1 VPPAPSGVLRLSA
14 AEARRAAVAGQL
26 LADPGP
32 RSIAEVIAQLGW
44 LQIDPTAVVERTE
57 RLVLFSRLGAYDPAE
72 LDRLLAARELFEY
85 RAFIL
90 PRSDYALHRPS
101 MRRYLSGTRS
111 RPVYIR
117 GWLAENRAFRDYV
130 LRRLREDGPLPTSAI
145 EDRARTPWTTGGWND
160 GKSVPM
166 MLESLHRIGR
176 VMVVG
181 RDGRE
186 RLWDVAERV
195 VPVDDRLPDAEVAR
209 RLVDGQLRAFGV
221 ARARE
226 LGIAFDGPSPGRD
239 AALRRLTREGRIR
252 QVAIDGMDGTWYAH
266 PDALAA
272 PYAPR
277 VTVLS
282 PFDRLIHDRARTTA
296 LFRFDY
302 RLEIYVPKAKRVHG
316 YYVLPVLDGD
326 RLVGRIDP
334 VFDRAAGVLHIQAAF
349 LQPGGAPDVVVRA
362 ATDLAAWL
370 GAARVAYA
378 APAAAVLGT
387 RAT

>member
-117 GWLAENRAFRDYV
+117 GWLQENRAFRDYV

-166 MLESLHRIGR
+166 MLESPRSR
-176 VMVVG
+176 VRQNELLTITSKVG
-181 RDGRE
+181 RLAVGS
-186 RLWDVAERV
+186 A
-195 VPVDDRLPDAEVAR
+195 
-209 RLVDGQLRAFGV
+209 AFC
-221 ARARE
+221 
-226 LGIAFDGPSPGRD
+226 D
-239 AALRRLTREGRIR
+239 
-252 QVAIDGMDGTWYAH
+252 QVGGM
-266 PDALAA
+266 
-272 PYAPR
+272 R
-277 VTVLS
+277 
-282 PFDRLIHDRARTTA
+282 
-296 LFRFDY
+296 
-302 RLEIYVPKAKRVHG
+302 PKAGSRPRTRRK
-316 YYVLPVLDGD
+316 LPE
-326 RLVGRIDP
+326 
-334 VFDRAAGVLHIQAAF
+334 
-349 LQPGGAPDVVVRA
+349 
-362 ATDLAAWL
+362 
-370 GAARVAYA
+370 
-378 APAAAVLGT
+378 T
-387 RAT
+387 RAP